1 MFGTKIYNLKMII
14 YQSRQVAET
23 NNLTITSGMA
33 TNEGDKKT
41 AIDKLEKLG
50 PKFKDVSCAAKPL

>member
-1 MFGTKIYNLKMII
+1 MII

-33 TNEGDKKT
+33 TNEGDKK
-41 AIDKLEKLG
+41 KLQWTNLKNL
-50 PKFKDVSCAAKPL
+50 D

>member
-1 MFGTKIYNLKMII
+1 MII